1 MSNLCRKPK
10 HYHRNLPY
18 PLKGVYGNITV
29 SVLCQITV
37 NYGKLR

>member
-1 MSNLCRKPK
+1 MRNRNRNT
-10 HYHRNLPY
+10 YHRNLPY

-29 SVLCQITV
+29 SVLCGITV